1 LKKIKF
7 LLENLLVEKLLFLEH
22 NFHWSKKKRMKL
34 DFLDEDYS
42 TIEKTDVITTIPK
55 EIPTSFFSLPPNLNV
70 NNIFIKIKDDG
81 FQNQMKQIKFNKGT
95 TTLGFKFNKGVV
107 IAVDSRASMGKYICK
122 FFFFKTKSAS
132 QSVKK
137 VIEINPFLLGT
148 MAGGAADCQ
157 FWERYLGME
166 CRLYELRNK
175 KRISIAAASKILAN
189 IMYNYKGMGL
199 SMGTMIAG
207 WDHSGPNLFMVDNDG
222 TRLKGDFFSVG
233 SGSMYAYGIIDAGRD
248 PDMSE
253 EDACALGRRAIYHAT
268 HRDAYSGG
276 TVRVYLIRSDG
287 WIKISETDAT
297 ELHYQY
303 EEEKLNSLKK

>member
-1 LKKIKF
+1 VLPW
-7 LLENLLVEKLLFLEH
+7 ENTFVRTTQKL
-22 NFHWSKKKRMKL
+22 NMN
-34 DFLDEDYS
+34 
-42 TIEKTDVITTIPK
+42 P
-55 EIPTSFFSLPPNLNV
+55 
-70 NNIFIKIKDDG
+70 
-81 FQNQMKQIKFNKGT
+81 
-95 TTLGFKFNKGVV
+95 
-107 IAVDSRASMGKYICK
+107 
-122 FFFFKTKSAS
+122 AS

-248 PDMSE
+248 PNMSE
-253 EDACALGRRAIYHAT
+253 EEACALGRRAIYHAT